1 MRFVDRSKISAPAFF
16 AGREVGRMRE
26 AYLKFLS
33 LDPRERAQTRPPD
46 RHLPPDPSLLD
57 ALTHLFRVKCAFC
70 EGRGRL
76 LPHRFRPPSEAL
88 PLDGKD
94 PEAHLAY
101 GWLADV
107 WQNIYPICEGCRPTS
122 PNLFPVDGARQK
134 LPSLAEYSR
143 FVSSGNA
150 TWLDAAQERN
160 RLLDPCRDR
169 DIARHITPTLD
180 GTLVAKTLRGATT
193 LDIFNLNRADLVDRR
208 GKAFEKA
215 RTLTVKDGVTSEELA
230 ADEFGGLI
238 WQLLTDPL
246 TFGNQ
251 AGTTM
256 IERIDHIRKAPR
268 IAKPPVARRQ
278 RAPGDGLATDWRLT
292 DIAIENFKSLE
303 RLDIRMPEPPSPD
316 LVDTYKTA
324 ALLILGE
331 NASGKS
337 TILEALALALVD
349 DAARNRI
356 LKGADISAEK
366 LLLNPRFMGDA
377 EKASRRA
384 GSIRLRFLDAGGKR
398 RERVLNLTP
407 NGFEAEGEDLPGLP
421 VFAYGAFRH
430 YRDDFRTWS
439 PERGTINLFRSD
451 NLLSKPDRWL
461 LTLTEQDFD
470 IVVGVLREIF
480 GAAGSFKVI
489 ERDFTGDQCLVVAEQ
504 ADGIITRTPL
514 YSVSSGFRTILA
526 LTCDVMRWLMDKNRS
541 WRFPTLTMAR
551 GIILIDEVEA
561 HLHPRW
567 KVQVMGGLR
576 RALPNMTFIVT
587 THDPLCLRGM
597 RDGEVM
603 VLQRIPGLAAGSDL
617 PILVESLTELPNVSQ
632 LTIEQ
637 LLSSQF
643 FDLFNT
649 DDPRIAHAMAE
660 LADALVAARRGDT
673 LDRTEA
679 LTLAHFRSEINSA
692 LPVGRSDVARLVQE
706 AVADYVIARRGAAAG
721 KQQKLRNDTRR
732 LIVDLLGRA

>member
-1 MRFVDRSKISAPAFF
+1 MRFVDRSKVPAPAFLTGHKV
-16 AGREVGRMRE
+16 ALMRDR
-26 AYLKFLS
+26 YLKFLS
-33 LDPRERAQTRPPD
+33 LDPRQRAQTRPPD
-46 RHLPPDPSLLD
+46 RHLPPDTELD
-57 ALTHLFRVKCAFC
+57 EALVRLFRGKCAFC

-76 LPHRFRPPSEAL
+76 LTYRFRPTSEAL
-88 PLDGKD
+88 PLDTND

-107 WQNIYPICEGCRPTS
+107 WQNLYPICAGCRPS
-122 PNLFPVDGARQK
+122 QPNQFPVDGPRQ
-134 LPSLAEYSR
+134 PIPTLAEYSR
-143 FVSSGNA
+143 FVASGTA
-150 TWLDAAQERN
+150 DWSLPIEEES

-169 DIARHITPTLD
+169 DITSHLVPAPD
-180 GTLVAKTLRGATT
+180 GVLIALSRRGNSTI
-193 LDIFNLNRADLVDRR
+193 DVYQLNRPDLIERR
-208 GKAFEKA
+208 RAAFDFA
-215 RTLTVKDGVTSEELA
+215 RDAFMTESAEARALESE
-230 ADEFGGLI
+230 EFGGLI
-238 WQLLTDPL
+238 QTLMTDP
-246 TFGNQ
+246 
-251 AGTTM
+251 AM
-256 IERIDHIRKAPR
+256 RDM
-268 IAKPPVARRQ
+268 VAR
-278 RAPGDGLATDWRLT
+278 PGRRKPAKQTPGKAARDVETATGWRLT

-303 RLDIRMPEPPSPD
+303 RLDIRMPEPPAPD
-316 LVDTYKTA
+316 LVDDYKTA

-349 DAARNRI
+349 DAARDRV
-356 LKGADISAEK
+356 LKGADISADK

-377 EKASRRA
+377 DMASRLT
-384 GSIRLRFLDAGGKR
+384 GSIRLRFLDAAGQQ
-398 RERVLNLTP
+398 RERVLKLSP
-407 NGFEAEGEDLPGLP
+407 EGFNTEGEDLPGLP

-430 YRDDFRTWS
+430 YRDDYRNWS
-439 PERGTINLFRSD
+439 PERGIINLFRSD

-461 LTLTEQDFD
+461 LTLTEREFD
-470 IVVGVLREIF
+470 LVVGVLREIF
-480 GAAGSFKVI
+480 GAAGSFKFI
-489 ERDFTGDQCLVVAEQ
+489 ERDFAGNQCLVVAEQ

-526 LTCDVMRWLMDKNRS
+526 LTCDVMRWLMDNNRPWS
-541 WRFPTLTMAR
+541 FPTLTMAR
-551 GIILIDEVEA
+551 GIVLIDEVEA

-576 RALPNMTFIVT
+576 RALKNMTFIVT

-649 DDPRIAHAMAE
+649 DDPRIGHAMAE
-660 LADALVAARRGDT
+660 LADALVAVRRGET
-673 LDRTEA
+673 PDRNAA

-706 AVADYVIARRGAAAG
+706 AVAEYVIARRGAAAG
-721 KQQKLRNDTRR
+721 KQQKLRDDTRN
-732 LIVDLLGRA
+732 LIIDLLGRA